1 MTEIEA
7 LINLLQDE
15 DPQIAVVAMEKL
27 LTNPVFVKNHLK
39 ELQESPDPCL
49 RTRVHQMESII
60 TRKNQLD
67 DFTKRV
73 KENKIEL
80 WEDLIFLNKIIER
93 TLTTDSITEAFK
105 ELKDKIPRKQ
115 MTTLEIAA
123 FMREESFSCPSDD
136 ILDPSL
142 FLIYEVLTCSLGNPL
157 LLCVIARQLAMV
169 HQKRLTIVLHKG
181 RHCLVSDESS
191 FIDPQNGWS
200 VTKLKQNAKVYPCT
214 NRDILLTVISQLY
227 LSALIEG
234 QLRIIAFLSKMMA
247 ALSDNSVSEFPYPV
261 GKNSKI

>member
-15 DPQIAVVAMEKL
+15 DPQIAVIAMEKL
-27 LTNPVFVKNHLK
+27 LANQAFVKNHLK
-39 ELQESPDPCL
+39 ELQESSDPCL
-49 RTRVHQMESII
+49 RTRVHQMESIL
-60 TRKNQLD
+60 TRKKQLE
-67 DFTKRV
+67 DFTERV
-73 KENKIEL
+73 KNNKIEL
-80 WEDLIFLNKIIER
+80 WEDLIFLNKIIDRSLKTE
-93 TLTTDSITEAFK
+93 TITGSFQ
-105 ELKDKIPRKQ
+105 ELQDKIPRKQ
-115 MTTLEIAA
+115 LTTLEIAA
-123 FMREESFSCPSDD
+123 FMREQSFSCPNED
-136 ILDPSL
+136 ILDPGL
-142 FLIYEVLTCSLGNPL
+142 FLIYEVITCSLGNPL
-157 LLCVIARQLAMV
+157 LLCIIARQLAIK

-200 VTKLKQNAKVYPCT
+200 VTKLKQNSKVYPCT

-247 ALSDNSVSEFPYPV
+247 ALSNNTVSEFPYPV
-261 GKNSKI
+261 GQK

>member
-7 LINLLQDE
+7 LINLLQDD
-15 DPQIAVVAMEKL
+15 DPQIAIVAMEKL
-27 LTNPVFVKNHLK
+27 LSNPVFVQNQLK
-39 ELQESPDPCL
+39 ELQESSNPCL
-49 RTRVHQMESII
+49 RSRVHQMESII

-67 DFTKRV
+67 EFLTRIKD
-73 KENKIEL
+73 NKIEL
-80 WEDLIFLNKIIER
+80 WEDLIFLNKVIDKS
-93 TLTTDSITEAFK
+93 LTTDSITKTFK
-105 ELKDKIPRKQ
+105 ELQDKIPRKQ

-123 FMREESFSCPSDD
+123 FMREQSFSCPSED
-136 ILDPSL
+136 ILDPGL
-142 FLIYEVLTCSLGNPL
+142 FLIYEVLFTSLGNPL
-157 LLCVIARQLAMV
+157 LLCIIARQLAMK
-169 HQKRLTIVLHKG
+169 HHKRLTIVLHKG

-234 QLRIIAFLSKMMA
+234 QLRIIAFLSKMMG
-247 ALSDNSVSEFPYPV
+247 ALSDYEVSEFPYPV
-261 GKNSKI
+261 GDNSNI

>member
-1 MTEIEA
+1 VTEIEA

-15 DPQIAVVAMEKL
+15 DPQIAIIAMEKL
-27 LTNPVFVKNHLK
+27 LSNQMFVKNQLK
-39 ELQESPDPCL
+39 ELQESPDPCI

-60 TRKNQLD
+60 TRKNQLEA
-67 DFTKRV
+67 FTERV
-73 KENKIEL
+73 KDNKIEL
-80 WEDLIFLNKIIER
+80 WEDLIFLNKIIDKSLKTE
-93 TLTTDSITEAFK
+93 TITKSFQVLDE
-105 ELKDKIPRKQ
+105 KIPRKQ

-123 FMREESFSCPSDD
+123 FMREQSFSCPNED
-136 ILDPSL
+136 ILDPGL
-142 FLIYEVLTCSLGNPL
+142 FLIYEVLECSLGNPL
-157 LLCVIARQLAMV
+157 LLCIIARQVAMK

-247 ALSDNSVSEFPYPV
+247 ALSNTTVSEFPYPV
-261 GKNSKI
+261 GENSNI

>member
-1 MTEIEA
+1 MNEIEA

-15 DPQIAVVAMEKL
+15 DPQIAVIAMEKL
-27 LTNPVFVKNHLK
+27 LANPAFIKNHLR

-60 TRKNQLD
+60 TRKQQLE
-67 DFTKRV
+67 DFTERV
-73 KENKIEL
+73 KNNKIEL
-80 WEDLIFLNKIIER
+80 WEDLIFLNKIIDRSLKTE
-93 TLTTDSITEAFK
+93 SITTNFQ
-105 ELKDKIPRKQ
+105 ELQDKIPRKQ

-123 FMREESFSCPSDD
+123 FMREQSFSCPNED
-136 ILDPSL
+136 ILDPGL
-142 FLIYEVLTCSLGNPL
+142 FLVYEVLTCCLGNPL
-157 LLCVIARQLAMV
+157 LMCIIARQLAAK

-247 ALSDNSVSEFPYPV
+247 ALSNTTVNEFPYPV
-261 GKNSKI
+261 GKK